1 MIDPTSSKTGATH
14 ESVHESLAKLGL
26 TSLPHQCSVIACPGG
41 YRWIGYTE
49 LLDAARYATNTSKLP
64 TEAQTML
71 AAAIYKLDS
80 VAEAERGSSR
90 PRQ

>member
-1 MIDPTSSKTGATH
+1 MMNPASSETGTMH
-14 ESVHESLAKLGL
+14 QSVHESLAKLGL
-26 TSLPHQCSVIACPGG
+26 AALPHECSVIACPGG
-41 YRWIGYTE
+41 YRWIGYSE
-49 LLDAARYATNTSKLP
+49 LLTAARYAVNTSLLP

-71 AAAIYKLDS
+71 TAALYKLDS